1 MKVNL
6 ISIPVRDQQ
15 KALKFYTE
23 KLGFLLKK
31 NEDLDHGNYWITLVA
46 KDWQDRPELLLV
58 PAPNHFEPSKV
69 YQDALFEAGIPYKQF
84 SVEDLAA
91 EFDGLVAIGVSFIL
105 KPSEMGN
112 VKVAFFNDECGNQI
126 QLVEEL

>member
-23 KLGFLLKK
+23 KLGFLVKK
-31 NEDLDHGNYWITLVA
+31 NEDLGNGNYWITLVA
-46 KDWQDRPELLLV
+46 EEWPNGPELLLE

-69 YQDALFEAGIPYKQF
+69 YQDALLNVGIPYTLFTVKNLAEEF
-84 SVEDLAA
+84 KRLSNLGVE
-91 EFDGLVAIGVSFIL
+91 FTM
-105 KPSEMGN
+105 KPTEMGN
-112 VKVAFFNDECGNQI
+112 VKIAILKDECGNLI
-126 QLVEEL
+126 QLVEE